1 VQEGSAR
8 VDGEGMGGVLKGE
21 DEGGRESTAVGKRR
35 WRERER
41 VRRERERVRRER
53 VKGCRQ
59 GGGKR
64 VSYLHFKPSFWVCSY
79 SPISALSVTAA

>member
-1 VQEGSAR
+1 
-8 VDGEGMGGVLKGE
+8 MGGVLKGE

-35 WRERER
+35 W
-41 VRRERERVRRER
+41 RERERVRRER